1 MERYSRFLGR
11 LALRIAK
18 NPVPVLL
25 ILSSA
30 AIIGIQLDEKV
41 NTNVD
46 LNTFIPPDM
55 PAKIDLDNIRGIIG
69 ETSTFPVLIEGG
81 DLASAEVIGWID
93 EFGAYAEENHQEIT
107 GVKSPATLIRRY
119 NSGEIP
125 GNDYEIREILEK
137 IPESEKNSVIYGGIS
152 AVVEFET
159 NELDNYE
166 KNSLVTS
173 LRKDIIWLEP
183 PAGISATP
191 TGMSQISGDLVDNVG
206 ISKNRMTALGFIMV
220 LGFLVLVYRRFKSL
234 LPVIP
239 VVMIIGWNTLV
250 MYILNIDYTPL
261 TACLGSMTIGLAMD
275 YTILVMERFEEELE
289 RGEDFPA
296 ALQKGVRKM
305 GSAITISGLTTLLG
319 FSSMILS
326 DFNVIKMFGET
337 TVITIFF
344 SIVGG
349 VIVMPAVIALF
360 YRQAAG
366 IKTGRAKF
374 IEENHQVI

>member
-1 MERYSRFLGR
+1 
-11 LALRIAK
+11 
-18 NPVPVLL
+18 
-25 ILSSA
+25 
-30 AIIGIQLDEKV
+30 
-41 NTNVD
+41 
-46 LNTFIPPDM
+46 
-55 PAKIDLDNIRGIIG
+55 
-69 ETSTFPVLIEGG
+69 
-81 DLASAEVIGWID
+81 
-93 EFGAYAEENHQEIT
+93 
-107 GVKSPATLIRRY
+107 
-119 NSGEIP
+119 
-125 GNDYEIREILEK
+125 
-137 IPESEKNSVIYGGIS
+137 
-152 AVVEFET
+152 
-159 NELDNYE
+159 
-166 KNSLVTS
+166 
-173 LRKDIIWLEP
+173 
-183 PAGISATP
+183 
-191 TGMSQISGDLVDNVG
+191 MSQISGDLIDNVG

-220 LGFLVLVYRRFKSL
+220 PGFLVLVYRRFKSL
-234 LPVIP
+234 LPAIP

-289 RGEDFPA
+289 RGEDFPG

-305 GSAITISGLTTLLG
+305 GSAITISGLTNLLG

-366 IKTGRAKF
+366 IKTGRAKY
-374 IEENHQVI
+374 IEENNQVI